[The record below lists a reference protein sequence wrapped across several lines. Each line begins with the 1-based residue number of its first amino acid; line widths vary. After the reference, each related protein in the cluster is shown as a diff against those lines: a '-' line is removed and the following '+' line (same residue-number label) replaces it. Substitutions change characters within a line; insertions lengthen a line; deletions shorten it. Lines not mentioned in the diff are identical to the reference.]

1 VFAGTAQAH
10 GAAAPQNPGDVALE
24 RGHLVLRHFEAKYPD
39 EPRPRRCLEL
49 CEAWAQGSVKMPEAK
64 PAILAAHELH

>member
-1 VFAGTAQAH
+1 M
-10 GAAAPQNPGDVALE
+10 
-24 RGHLVLRHFEAKYPD
+24 
-39 EPRPRRCLEL
+39 EL